1 MRLGAE
7 LHARVRALAE
17 WKGQSIKTWVIR
29 AVTEVVE
36 RQEAEQAEAERR
48 RRSR

>member
-7 LHARVRALAE
+7 LHARAKALAD
-17 WKGQSIKTWVIR
+17 WKGQSLKTWVIR
-29 AVTEVVE
+29 AVTDVVE
-36 RQEAEQAEAERR
+36 RQEAERAEEDRR

>member
-7 LHARVRALAE
+7 LHARVKALAE
-17 WKGQSIKTWVIR
+17 WKGQSLKTWVIR
-29 AVTEVVE
+29 AVTEVAE
-36 RQEAEQAEAERR
+36 RQEAERAEDERK